1 MSSSLQAAYDEV
13 YRDKSPGRV
22 DLDLDRWPRDR
33 IEACAKFAPPGR
45 RVLDVGCGNGK
56 LLYNLR
62 NKFDELCGIEFSPAR
77 VAIAAAALEGLR
89 GEVRQGNVEER
100 LPWEDG
106 SFDAIVLSDVIEH
119 IVNLWP
125 AMEEISRLLAPDGH
139 VVISTPNVANFRAR
153 LSLLRGVFP
162 SSKAEEGFALRT
174 ERELHDGGHVHYF
187 TFSML
192 DRLFARYGF
201 TKVKRYGIGRFGRFH
216 NIRPQ
221 LLSGACMVVA
231 SR

>member
-1 MSSSLQAAYDEV
+1 MSSSLQAAYDDV
-13 YRDKSPGRV
+13 YRDKAPGRV
-22 DLDLDRWPRDR
+22 DLDLDRWPRNR
-33 IEACAKFAPPGR
+33 IEACVKFAPSGR

-62 NKFDELCGIEFSPAR
+62 HKFDELCGIEFSPAR

-89 GEVRQGNVEER
+89 SDIRHGNIEER
-100 LPWEDG
+100 LSWEDG

-119 IVNLWP
+119 VVNLWP
-125 AMEEISRLLAPDGH
+125 AMEEISRLLKPDGQ
-139 VVISTPNVANFRAR
+139 VVISTPNVANLRAR
-153 LSLLRGVFP
+153 LSLLVGVFP
-162 SSKAEEGFALRT
+162 SSKAQEGFALRT
-174 ERELHDGGHVHYF
+174 ESELHDGGHVHYF

-201 TKVKRYGIGRFGRFH
+201 TKVKRYGIGRFGRLH
-216 NIRPQ
+216 HVWPQ